1 MLNKGIDISGTPM
14 AGFTA
19 TSPYILKAAA
29 CGEVGTERGTYGAVE
44 AACAVK
50 GKSAAKNDYIKIN
63 RFIFCFCYING

>member
-1 MLNKGIDISGTPM
+1 M
-14 AGFTA
+14 
-19 TSPYILKAAA
+19 KAAA

-50 GKSAAKNDYIKIN
+50 GKSAAKNDSIKIN

>member
-1 MLNKGIDISGTPM
+1 MSGTPM

-50 GKSAAKNDYIKIN
+50 GKSAAKNDSIKIN